1 MKPPPILAERV
12 LIRSANWVGDVVMS
26 LPAIRA
32 VRAHFPKAEIVVL
45 AKPWVADLYRH
56 LPDIDRIL
64 VYDRQGRHAG
74 LGGIFRLC
82 SELRQSRFD
91 IGLSIQNAFEAA
103 LILWLS
109 RVPIRIGYATDARSL
124 LLTHRVHRT
133 KAIRALHQVDYY
145 RKLIEAVGIPVP
157 DRSIRLVLS
166 PDERRWAEEAL
177 TLLGAAP
184 SGMICGINP
193 GAAFGT
199 AKRWPEDRWIEL
211 SKRMLALGIDRI
223 LVFGSPSES
232 ALGEAIASA
241 VGPRCHSL
249 CGKTDLRQAMAL
261 IAACRLLVTND
272 SGLMHVAAAL
282 NVPLV
287 AIFGP
292 TRHDQ
297 TSPVSQ
303 MARLIR
309 VPVDCSPCMKP
320 HCPTDHRCMTAVS
333 VDRVLKES
341 MEVLNMSRL

>member
-1 MKPPPILAERV
+1 MKPVSPLADKV

-32 VRAHFPKAEIVVL
+32 VRAYFRGAEITVL

-56 LPDIDRIL
+56 LPDIDRIF
-64 VYDRQGRHAG
+64 VYDREGRHAG
-74 LGGIFRLC
+74 PRGILRLC
-82 SELRQSRFD
+82 SELRQFRFD
-91 IGLSIQNAFEAA
+91 VGISIQNAFEAA
-103 LILWLS
+103 LLLWLS
-109 RVPIRIGYATDARSL
+109 RVPIRIGYAADARSL
-124 LLTHRVHRT
+124 LLTHRVYRT
-133 KAIRALHQVDYY
+133 KAVRSLHQLDYY
-145 RKLIEAVGIPVP
+145 RALLEGVGIPVP

-166 PDERRWAEEAL
+166 TDERLWAEEQLAL
-177 TLLGAAP
+177 FGTN
-184 SGMICGINP
+184 SSEVIIGINP

-211 SKRMLALGIDRI
+211 SRRMLGSGIDRI
-223 LVFGSPSES
+223 LVFGSPSETT
-232 ALGEAIASA
+232 LGEAIASA
-241 VGPRCHSL
+241 VGSRCHSL

-303 MARLIR
+303 TARLIR

-333 VDRVLKES
+333 VDQVLQES
-341 MEVLNMSRL
+341 MEVLDMSRS

>member
-1 MKPPPILAERV
+1 MKPVPVHANRV

-32 VRAHFPKAEIVVL
+32 VRAYFPRAEIVML

-64 VYDRQGRHAG
+64 VYDRDGRHAG
-74 LGGIFRLC
+74 LGGILRLC
-82 SELRQSRFD
+82 SELRQVGFD
-91 IGLSIQNAFEAA
+91 VGISIQNAFEAA
-103 LILWLS
+103 LILWWS
-109 RVPIRIGYATDARSL
+109 RVPIRIGYAADARSP

-133 KAIRALHQVDYY
+133 RAVLNLHQVDYY
-145 RKLIEAVGIPVP
+145 RALLEGVGIPAP

-166 PDERRWAEEAL
+166 TDEHLWAEEAL
-177 TLLGAAP
+177 ARLGMNP
-184 SGMICGINP
+184 SEIVCGINP

-199 AKRWPEDRWIEL
+199 AKRWPKDRWIEL
-211 SKRMLALGIDRI
+211 ARRMLGSGIDRI
-223 LVFGSPSES
+223 LVFGSPSEVP
-232 ALGEAIASA
+232 LGEEIASA

-287 AIFGP
+287 AVFGP

-297 TSPVSQ
+297 TSPLNQ
-303 MARLIR
+303 KARLIR

-320 HCPTDHRCMTAVS
+320 HCPIDHRCMTAVS
-333 VDRVLKES
+333 VDRVLRES
-341 MEVLNMSRL
+341 MEVLEMSRS